1 MELSQRVLNRTT
13 LHRQLLLERAGLDPR
28 TAVER
33 LVAVQGQEANAP
45 YIGLW
50 SRLASFTQDDLTSL
64 LYLKQ
69 VVRGTMLRA
78 TQHLAVS
85 DDYLW
90 LRPLMQVP
98 MSRARQA
105 SFGKS
110 MREVDLE
117 ELAKLARE
125 HLTGRTLTRPQ
136 LRDLL
141 AVRWPEV
148 EPSGLGWSA
157 QSLLPIIHTPPN
169 GTWNRGGATPFTLA
183 EEWLGRALE
192 PSPQVERL
200 VTRYLAAYGPA
211 GVMDV
216 QAWSGLTRLKPVME
230 AMDLAKYRDISGKVL
245 YDLPGAPLVSADA
258 PAPVR
263 FLPWFDNLIV
273 AFADR
278 RRMMTDEQRKAI
290 CVGSIIYPTF
300 LVDGTV
306 GGMWDFKDGAL
317 VLVPFSPL
325 PEAARAELA
334 EEGARLL
341 AFAGH
346 EGGAIEWR
354 APGTPMPI

>member
-13 LHRQLLLERAGLDPR
+13 LHRQLLLERAGMDVR
-28 TAVER
+28 SAVDR
-33 LVAVQGQEANAP
+33 LVALQGQEADAP

-50 SRLASFTQDDLTSL
+50 SRLAAFTQDDLTSL
-64 LYLKQ
+64 LYGKQ
-69 VVRGTMLRA
+69 VVRGTLLRA
-78 TQHLAVS
+78 TQHLAAA

-105 SFGKS
+105 AFGKATK
-110 MREVDLE
+110 EVDLE

-125 HLTGRTLTRPQ
+125 HLTGRTLTRPE

-148 EPSGLGWSA
+148 EPLGLGWSA

-169 GTWNRGGATPFTLA
+169 GTWKRGGATPFTLA
-183 EEWLGRALE
+183 EEWLGRSLE
-192 PSPQVERL
+192 PSPPVERL

-230 AMDLAKYRDISGKVL
+230 AMDLAKYHDISGKVL
-245 YDLPGAPLVSADA
+245 YDLPGAPLVPEDT

-278 RRMMTDEQRKAI
+278 RRMMTEEQRKAV
-290 CVGSIIYPTF
+290 CVGAIIYPTF

-317 VLVPFSPL
+317 VLSPFSPL
-325 PEAARAELA
+325 PDAVREELA

-346 EGGAIEWR
+346 EGGAIQFI
-354 APGTPMPI
+354 A